1 MEDRRHWSGKEVR
14 LRRCGGPARLTQ
26 AEYIA
31 FLDSLPVQPSS
42 LFFAS
47 KDGNVEE
54 VMRILSNN
62 PTLDVKWRNESEE
75 SETAL
80 HVVCAGGRDSVVS
93 ILLAHPN
100 VDVNATDKYGY
111 TPFMSA
117 CERGHTS
124 CARLMLRDSRVKVNE
139 PDNGKRTTLF
149 RAAATSRLNVIRWWI
164 ASGREIDLGK
174 PGDGCHWDG
183 REEWQDRSGNPAGE
197 IQGESGGNQTCDET
211 GYPLVRR
218 SSCRDVRPGWSLSR
232 MDYCKPKTPL
242 PLLQPGSSP
251 LPPSFLWNSKWCCA
265 IVW

>member
-1 MEDRRHWSGKEVR
+1 MTI
-14 LRRCGGPARLTQ
+14 PPRLTQ

-62 PTLDVKWRNESEE
+62 PTLDVKWRDESEE

-80 HVVCAGGRDSVVS
+80 HVVCAGGRDSIVS

-100 VDVNATDKYGY
+100 VDVNATDKYGC

-174 PGDGCHWDG
+174 PGDVDYTDAIGMGEKNGKTEVVTLLERFKENPVETRHAMRLDIRWYDEAAVEMFAQGGLCTTANQRHHYHSCSQVLLHCRPASSGTPNGAVLSSG
-183 REEWQDRSGNPAGE
+183 RIS
-197 IQGESGGNQTCDET
+197 QGDHPRQ
-211 GYPLVRR
+211 R
-218 SSCRDVRPGWSLSR
+218 
-232 MDYCKPKTPL
+232 
-242 PLLQPGSSP
+242 Q
-251 LPPSFLWNSKWCCA
+251 
-265 IVW
+265 